1 MPMNLSTISD
11 LVHQAGEK
19 AHAISTSKDRDG
31 DLRQLADAV
40 AHLAEAQLRLM
51 EQLSR
56 RPVGDGVPL
65 GTRERRL
72 KSDRDERGGNE
83 GQRGRGARTHKR
95 AYPTHD

>member
-1 MPMNLSTISD
+1 LR
-11 LVHQAGEK
+11 
-19 AHAISTSKDRDG
+19 TSRTSALDPF
-31 DLRQLADAV
+31 
-40 AHLAEAQLRLM
+40 AEAFPEFGENLVR
-51 EQLSR
+51 R
-56 RPVGDGVPL
+56 RPLPIHNTVSEAP